1 MESYKEVVFYHLET
15 KHHPH
20 RLARSLGY
28 LDWANQPN
36 PFRFWEGTLRVE
48 LPLLKDEKH
57 PYEALYDYRLVNTQ
71 PFNINTLS
79 KFLELSFGLSA
90 WKAIPGSRWSV
101 RMNPSSGNLHPTEC
115 YLIIPDLGGLSGVFH
130 YNPFLH
136 ALEKRAEIPKELAQ
150 EIKDF
155 FGTEGFIVVL
165 SSIPWREA
173 WKYGERAY
181 RYCLL
186 DTGHAIGTLRFSANL
201 KGWKVKYLNA
211 LSDEELRVL
220 LGFDRVEW
228 IEGEEE
234 FPEGA
239 FFVFPK
245 EVREVPRSLPPQVIK
260 KFQELRF
267 YGKPNKLSNER
278 VIWEIIY
285 EAIKATEK
293 PRTEELKIVYASK
306 PLLTVAPSY
315 LSAEEVIRKRRSAHL
330 YDPKV
335 KISQRVFLQALD
347 RCLPREDYSPFD
359 VEITPTY
366 LNLFIFL
373 HRVEGLESGL
383 YAFVRNERHLK
394 LLKELTSPEFLWER
408 VYDEIPLYLLALGDF
423 REFARYVACVQ
434 EIASDSAFSLGML
447 SLFEPVL
454 KEKPWEYKLMHWEAG
469 LIGQVLYLEATA
481 HELKGTGI
489 GCFFD
494 DVMHELLG
502 LSDKTFQDL
511 YHFAFGKG
519 FEDPRIQTIEPYYH
533 LKGRIYQS

>member
-1 MESYKEVVFYHLET
+1 MDTFKEAVFYHSET
-15 KHHPH
+15 KHHPY

-36 PFRFWEGTLRVE
+36 PFRFWEGTLKVE
-48 LPLLKDEKH
+48 LPLLKDEAH
-57 PYEALYDYRLVNTQ
+57 PYEALYDYSLVKAQ
-71 PFNINTLS
+71 PFDIDSLS
-79 KFLELSFGLSA
+79 KFLELALGLSA
-90 WKAIPGSRWSV
+90 WQAIPGSRWSV

-115 YLIIPDLGGLSGVFH
+115 YLIIPDLGSLSGVFH

-136 ALEKRAEIPKELAQ
+136 ILEKRAEIPYELSK
-150 EIKDF
+150 EIKSF
-155 FGTEGFIVVL
+155 FGTDGFIVVL
-165 SSIPWREA
+165 ISIPWREA

-201 KGWKVKYLNA
+201 KGWKFKYLSA
-211 LSDEELRVL
+211 LSDEDLKIL
-220 LGFDRVEW
+220 LGFDKVEW

-234 FPEGA
+234 FPECA

-245 EVREVPRSLPPQVIK
+245 EAEDVPRSLPPQVIK
-260 KFQELRF
+260 KFQELKF
-267 YGKPNKLSNER
+267 YGKPNKLSNDR

-285 EAIKATEK
+285 KAIKATEK
-293 PRTEELKIVYASK
+293 PRTQELKYLYGDK
-306 PLLTVAPSY
+306 PLLNLVPSY
-315 LSAEEVIRKRRSAHL
+315 MSAEEIIRKRRSAHL
-330 YDPKV
+330 YDPKA
-335 KISQRVFLQALD
+335 KIDERTFAHTLD
-347 RCLPREDYSPFD
+347 KCLPRDNYSPFD

-366 LNLFIFL
+366 VNLFIFV
-373 HRVEGLESGL
+373 HRVEGLERGL
-383 YAFVRNERHLK
+383 YAFIRNEEHLK
-394 LLKELTSPEFLWER
+394 LLKELTNSRFLWER
-408 VYDEIPLYLLALGDF
+408 IYDELPIYLLAPGDF
-423 REFARYVACVQ
+423 RDFAEYVACQQ
-434 EIASDSAFSLGML
+434 EIASDSSFSVGML

-454 KEKPWEYKLMHWEAG
+454 KNRAWEYKHIHWEAG

-481 HELKGTGI
+481 HGLKGTGI

-502 LSDKTFQDL
+502 LSGKTFQDV

-533 LKGRIYQS
+533 LKR